1 MAHLILFEQELLHSK
16 FDGAWSVIF
25 IINELFYCLYC
36 LYSISIIVPVELYF
50 GYFNFMTMA
59 VAFGLAIL
67 IQNLINL
74 LEVIVIMCLKGFKLE
89 LIIN

>member
-1 MAHLILFEQELLHSK
+1 M
-16 FDGAWSVIF
+16 
-25 IINELFYCLYC
+25 
-36 LYSISIIVPVELYF
+36 IVPVELYF
-50 GYFNFMTMA
+50 GYFNFMTMTF
-59 VAFGLAIL
+59 AFGLAIL